1 MSVGID
7 DIAISTGLKEN
18 ARKNVAAVALLRE
31 ADVEISNPG
40 KVAQIVDIQQ
50 TSDL

>member
-18 ARKNVAAVALLRE
+18 ARKNIIAVALLRE
-31 ADVEISNPG
+31 ADVEICG
-40 KVAQIVDIQQ
+40 AGEVA
-50 TSDL
+50 